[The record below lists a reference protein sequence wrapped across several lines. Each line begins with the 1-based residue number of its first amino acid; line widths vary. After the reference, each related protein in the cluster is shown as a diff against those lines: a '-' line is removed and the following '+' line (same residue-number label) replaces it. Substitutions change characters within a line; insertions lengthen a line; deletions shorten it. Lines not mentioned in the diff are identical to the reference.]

1 MTTMNQLRAWKAVR
15 SRFFIGVHTVSY
27 LELRNLSDR
36 TMQDIGVPRVNGREA
51 RPDMFW
57 IPSIF

>member
-1 MTTMNQLRAWKAVR
+1 MTTNQLRAWKAVR
-15 SRFFIGVHTVSY
+15 NRFFIGVHTVSY
-27 LELRNLSDR
+27 SELRGLSDR
-36 TMQDIGVPRVNGREA
+36 TLHDIGAPRSNQRPA